1 MRIGINGQVLFI
13 DEIEKTGPVIYL
25 RNLLIGIS
33 KIDNKNSFT
42 VYLSSRINKKSFEDF
57 KSQFPDNFNFKILN
71 NKPSWMQVS
80 LAKELFQNPVD
91 VFFTSTHS
99 IPFILNPKVKVVS
112 MIHGLEY
119 KTNKQYINSPIKAL
133 IHPLIISWVLKF
145 SNKVITPSKA
155 TKDAILKSFKISD
168 EKIKI
173 IHEGVSIDF
182 YKRTPAEV
190 AQIRKKYEL
199 EDFQYLLLVS
209 RIQPRKNIPKM
220 VEAFAKALNENS
232 KLKNIK
238 LVIAGKNGWMY
249 EESLNSPS
257 KFGVSEN
264 VIFTGQIPS
273 EDLPVLFS
281 GAKAFVSCSL
291 EEGFGLPLLES
302 LACKTPAMVSDIP
315 SFKEIGEDKVLYIDP
330 NNTESIKNGFLEII
344 SNPLTKNLDNL
355 ARKYTWEKTAKET
368 LQLIK
373 DL

>member
-13 DEIEKTGPVIYL
+13 DEIEKTGPVTYL
-25 RNLLIGIS
+25 KNLLIGIS
-33 KIDNKNSFT
+33 KIDNKSSYS
-42 VYLSSRINKKSFEDF
+42 VYLSSKINKDSFEEF
-57 KSQFPDNFNFKILN
+57 KSQFPDNFNFKVLEV
-71 NKPSWMQVS
+71 KPSWMQVS

-91 VFFTSTHS
+91 IFFTSTHS
-99 IPFILNPKVKVVS
+99 IPFLLNPKVKVVS

-119 KTNKQYINSPIKAL
+119 KTNKQYINSPIMAL

-145 SNKVITPSKA
+145 SKKIITPSNA
-155 TKDAILKSFKISD
+155 TKDAILKSFNIQE
-168 EKIKI
+168 EKINV
-173 IHEGVSIDF
+173 IHEGVSSDF
-182 YKRTPAEV
+182 YKRTISEITAV
-190 AQIRKKYEL
+190 RKKYKL
-199 EDFQYLLLVS
+199 EDFKYLLFVS
-209 RIQPRKNIPKM
+209 TIQPRKNIPKM
-220 VEAFAKALNENS
+220 IEAFAKALKENP

-264 VIFTGQIPS
+264 VIFTGPISS

-281 GAKAFVSCSL
+281 GAIAFVSCSL

-302 LACKTPAMVSDIP
+302 LACETPAMVSDIP
-315 SFKEIGEDKVLYIDP
+315 SFREIGEDKVIYIDP
-330 NNTESIKNGFLEII
+330 NNTESIKNGFLEIV
-344 SNPLTKNLDNL
+344 SNPLTKNLEGL

-368 LQLIK
+368 LQIMK

>member
-13 DEIEKTGPVIYL
+13 DEIEKTGPVTYL
-25 RNLLIGIS
+25 KNLLIGIS

-42 VYLSSRINKKSFEDF
+42 VYLSDKINKKSFENF
-57 KSQFPDNFNFKILN
+57 KSQLPDNFNFKVLDD
-71 NKPSWMQVS
+71 KPSWMQVS
-80 LAKELFQNPVD
+80 LAKELFQNSVD
-91 VFFTSTHS
+91 IFFTSTHS
-99 IPFILNPKVKVVS
+99 IPFLLNPKVKVVS

-145 SNKVITPSKA
+145 SSKVITPSNA
-155 TKDAILKSFKISD
+155 TKDAILKSFKISN
-168 EKIKI
+168 EKIKV

-182 YKRTPAEV
+182 YKRTVSEIT
-190 AQIRKKYEL
+190 QIRKKYKL
-199 EDFQYLLLVS
+199 KDFQYLLFVS
-209 RIQPRKNIPKM
+209 TIQPRKNIPRM
-220 VEAFAKALNENS
+220 VEAFAQAMNENS

-249 EESLNSPS
+249 EESLASAH

-273 EDLPVLFS
+273 EDLPILFS
-281 GAKAFVSCSL
+281 GATAFVSCSL

-302 LACKTPAMVSDIP
+302 LACDTPAMVSDIP

-330 NNTESIKNGFLEII
+330 DSTESIKNGFLEIV
-344 SNPLTKNLDNL
+344 SNPLTKNLEGL
-355 ARKYTWEKTAKET
+355 ARKYTWEKTANET
-368 LQLIK
+368 LKLIK